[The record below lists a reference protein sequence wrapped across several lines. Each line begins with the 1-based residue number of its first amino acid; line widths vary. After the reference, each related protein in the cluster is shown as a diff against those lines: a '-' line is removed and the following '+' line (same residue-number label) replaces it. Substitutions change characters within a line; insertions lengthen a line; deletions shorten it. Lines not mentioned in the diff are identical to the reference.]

1 MLRFP
6 WRPGD
11 CKLTFG
17 PGNSL
22 QLLGTSAKLLLIMRG
37 EKGEKPAAV
46 PETGPAARAEGRES
60 RMSPTATMPRGPRAL
75 QAGETGTDR
84 PPSDFSVTLLT
95 VTFVILLFPSFD
107 SKRGNSFRV

>member
-1 MLRFP
+1 MLRALPSHSGESMTMLRFP

-37 EKGEKPAAV
+37 ENGRKPPAV
-46 PETGPAARAEGRES
+46 SETGSATHSELQGKLER
-60 RMSPTATMPRGPRAL
+60 SPTAKMQKAQQDLQPREA
-75 QAGETGTDR
+75 DMNR
-84 PPSDFSVTLLT
+84 PP
-95 VTFVILLFPSFD
+95 
-107 SKRGNSFRV
+107 